1 MANSLIIGGTKG
13 IGSVVRSFL
22 RNRGDVVHTVSRSNV
37 DDKFHITCNISDDCS
52 VISNT
57 INSIDNIIFMHRYR
71 GDNWDEEFN
80 ITVKGVDNVIK
91 SIMHKF
97 SKNVSIVILS
107 SNASHFILNEQ
118 SAEYHSSRAALEGLM
133 RYYAVK
139 YGSKNIRCNC
149 ILPSTVVK
157 PENKDFF
164 SENNKIRKMI
174 EKITPLGRMGTSED
188 IANLIDFLCS
198 EKSSF
203 ITGNLIYIDGGLSL
217 VGQESIARDIL
228 GFNHKK

>member
-1 MANSLIIGGTKG
+1 MVNSLIIGGTRG
-13 IGSVVRSFL
+13 IGLVVSTFL
-22 RNRGDVVHTVSRSNV
+22 RNRGDVVHTVSRSKI
-37 DDKFHITCNISDDCS
+37 DSKFHICCNIIDDCS

-57 INSIDNIIFMHRYR
+57 INSIDNVIFMHRYR
-71 GDNWDEEFN
+71 GGNWSDEFN

-91 SIMHKF
+91 TIMPKF
-97 SKNVSIVILS
+97 SKNASIVIIS

-139 YGSKNIRCNC
+139 YGPKNIRCNC

-164 SENNKIRKMI
+164 SRNNKIRKMI
-174 EKITPLGRMGTSED
+174 EKITPLGRMGSSED
-188 IANLIDFLCS
+188 IANLIEFLCS
-198 EKSSF
+198 DKSSY
-203 ITGNLIYIDGGLSL
+203 ITGNLFYIDGGLSL

-228 GFNHKK
+228 GYNHKK